1 VTLDAIRLLVTDV
14 DGCLTDGTV
23 SVDADG
29 REVCRYSKRDGVLL
43 PAMRE
48 AGIEVVALTHERA
61 SAGHAARLRKLGI
74 DLVDLPWIDMT
85 TPQPKL
91 AVLTAWAEKRGV
103 PLSAVAYLGDDL
115 PDLPCLEAVGA
126 AFVPQHS
133 PAHAALQ
140 SSNGNERR
148 RMTPASW
155 VRLPHRVVGSAGDGC
170 LRDVCEILLRARGY
184 DVDRWPV
191 RLA

>member
-1 VTLDAIRLLVTDV
+1 MTLAAIRLLVTDV

-29 REVCRYSKRDGVLL
+29 RETCRYSKRDGVLL

-61 SAGHAARLRKLGI
+61 SGGHCARLTKIGI
-74 DLVDLPWIDMT
+74 DLVDLPWIT
-85 TPQPKL
+85 PNVPQPKL
-91 AVLTAWAEKRGV
+91 TVLTAWAEKRGV
-103 PLSAVAYLGDDL
+103 PLSHVAYLGDDL
-115 PDLPCLEAVGA
+115 PDLPCLEACGA
-126 AFVPQHS
+126 AFAPSSSPVHSALLS
-133 PAHAALQ
+133 PAHSAWR
-140 SSNGNERR
+140 GG
-148 RMTPASW
+148 
-155 VRLPHRVVGSAGDGC
+155 VRFMSPGGEGC

-191 RLA
+191 VKRDA